1 MIIILQ
7 YVETEKKENP
17 PYFCAM
23 SSTSI
28 IRDISWLSFNE
39 RVMQEA
45 KDRHVHLHD
54 RLRFLGIFSNNLD
67 EFYRVRV
74 GALNKM
80 LGIKKGKAKFH
91 FERNPEQILQE
102 IQDTTKKL
110 QRSFDRTFKQII
122 KEMGDQHRIFLKTER
137 QLNKQQKAWVRNYF
151 EEKVRTQ
158 IVPLMIES
166 MPKAPMLKDRRIY
179 LACLMGSSQ
188 NPMLQRKALIQVPE
202 KQLDRFVILPHSNGE
217 THIILLE
224 DIIRF
229 NLKYLFAPFGFN
241 RFKSYVVKLTRDAEM
256 DMDND
261 INADLVDELR
271 KNLKRRTKGKATR
284 FVYDKRID
292 PQLLE
297 YLIKRLNLK
306 KKDNLIPGG
315 RIHNFRA
322 FMDFPKNIFHDIK
335 PRPKPFVHPLLKQP
349 CRIMEVL
356 EKRDVMLH
364 FPYHSFTSVIDLLR
378 ETAIDPSVKSIKLTV
393 YRLAKESKIISA
405 LLNAVRN
412 GKKVSV
418 IVELKA
424 RFDEEANLYWKSKL
438 EEEGIQVFVG
448 VQDMKVHAK
457 ICAISK
463 TEGNKT
469 IHYGF
474 VGTGN
479 FNEDTAKVY
488 CDHLLMTTKPK
499 ILDDVLTVFECLENE
514 NPNLDLLKKC
524 KVLIT
529 SPHNMRDYFMKKI
542 QEEISSKSK
551 NPHILIK
558 LNSLVDKTLINQLY
572 EAAEKSV
579 KIDMLIRGI
588 CTAKPAQRLFKNR
601 FKAISI
607 VDQYLEH
614 ARVFIFSQDKEP
626 NVYISSADWM
636 VRNLD
641 HRVEVACPIY
651 SKTFGEELKDI
662 LQIQLKE
669 NVKAR
674 ILDNQQ
680 RNKYVQRGEKDKV
693 FRSQL
698 EIYNYLKS
706 KKYN

>member
-1 MIIILQ
+1 MAG
-7 YVETEKKENP
+7 KK
-17 PYFCAM
+17 
-23 SSTSI
+23 I

-45 KDRHVHLHD
+45 KDPHVHLHD

-102 IQDTTKKL
+102 IQDITKKL
-110 QRSFDRTFKQII
+110 QRSFDRTFQQII
-122 KEMGDQHRIFLKTER
+122 KEMGEKHRIYLKTER
-137 QLNKQQKAWVRNYF
+137 QLNKEQKKWVRNYF

-166 MPKAPMLKDRRIY
+166 MPEAPMLKDRRIY
-179 LACLMGSSQ
+179 LACIMGSTH

-202 KQLDRFVILPHSNGE
+202 KQLNRFVILPHSFGE

-229 NLKYLFAPFGFN
+229 NLKHLFAPFGFN
-241 RFKSYVVKLTRDAEM
+241 RFKSYVIKLTRDAEM

-271 KNLKRRTKGKATR
+271 KNLKRRSKGKATR
-284 FVYDKRID
+284 FVYDKRIN
-292 PQLLE
+292 PQLLD
-297 YLIKRLNLK
+297 YLVKRLDLK

-322 FMDFPKNIFHDIK
+322 FMDFPKKVFYDIK
-335 PRPKPFVHPLLKQP
+335 PRPKSFVHPLLKQP
-349 CRIMEVL
+349 CRIMDVL

-364 FPYHSFTSVIDLLR
+364 FPYHSFSSVIDLLR
-378 ETAIDPSVKSIKLTV
+378 EAAIDPSVQSIKLTV
-393 YRLAKESKIISA
+393 YRLAKDSKIINA

-412 GKKVSV
+412 GKNVTV
-418 IVELKA
+418 IIELKA
-424 RFDEEANLYWKSKL
+424 RFDEEANLYWKGIL
-438 EEEGIQVFVG
+438 EEEGIKVHVG

-457 ICAISK
+457 ICVITK
-463 TEGNKT
+463 KELHKLVN
-469 IHYGF
+469 YGF

-479 FNEDTAKVY
+479 FHEGTAQVY
-488 CDHLLMTTKPK
+488 GDHLLMTTKPE
-499 ILDDVLTVFECLENE
+499 ILNDVLTIFDCLESE
-514 NPNLDLLKKC
+514 NPDIDKLKNC

-529 SPHNMRDYFMKKI
+529 SPHNMRDYFLKKI
-542 QEEISSKSK
+542 QDEIDANQKGK
-551 NPHILIK
+551 EILVK
-558 LNSLVDKTLINQLY
+558 LNSLVDKDMVNKLY
-572 EAAEKSV
+572 EAASQGV
-579 KIDMLIRGI
+579 RVDLIIRGI
-588 CTAKPAQRLFKNR
+588 CTASPDNRSFKKNLH
-601 FKAISI
+601 AISI

-614 ARVFIFSQDKEP
+614 ARVFIFSQDREP

-641 HRVEVACPIY
+641 HRIEVACPVY
-651 SKTFGEELKDI
+651 SKTFGDELKEI
-662 LQIQLKE
+662 LKIQLKE

-680 RNKYVQRGEKDKV
+680 KNKYVNRPERENV
-693 FRSQL
+693 HRSQI
-698 EIYNYLKS
+698 EIYNYLRS
-706 KKYN
+706 KKYD

>member
-1 MIIILQ
+1 M
-7 YVETEKKENP
+7 P
-17 PYFCAM
+17 DR
-23 SSTSI
+23 SI

-54 RLRFLGIFSNNLD
+54 RLKFLGIFSNNLD

-80 LGIKKGKAKFH
+80 LGMKKNNAKFH

-102 IQDTTKKL
+102 IQDITKKL
-110 QRSFDRTFKQII
+110 QRSFDRTFQQII

-137 QLNKQQKAWVRNYF
+137 QLNKQQKTWVRNYF

-166 MPKAPMLKDRRIY
+166 MPEAPMLKDRRIY
-179 LACLMGSSQ
+179 LACLMGSTQ
-188 NPMLQRKALIQVPE
+188 NHMLQRKVLIQVPE
-202 KQLDRFVILPHSNGE
+202 KQLDRFVILPHSFGE

-297 YLIKRLNLK
+297 YLTKRLNLK

-322 FMDFPKNIFHDIK
+322 FMDFPKKVFYDIK

-349 CRIMEVL
+349 CRIMDVL

-364 FPYHSFTSVIDLLR
+364 FPYHSFSSVIDLLR
-378 ETAIDPSVKSIKLTV
+378 EAAIDPSVQSIKLTV
-393 YRLAKESKIISA
+393 YRLAKDSKIINA

-424 RFDEEANLYWKSKL
+424 RFDEEANLYWKGVL
-438 EEEGIQVFVG
+438 EEEGVNVFVG

-457 ICAISK
+457 ICLITK
-463 TEGNKT
+463 KEWNKT
-469 IHYGF
+469 INYGF

-479 FNEDTAKVY
+479 FHEGTAQVY
-488 CDHLLMTTKPK
+488 GDHLLMTTKPE

-551 NPHILIK
+551 NRHILIK
-558 LNSLVDKTLINQLY
+558 LNSLVDKTLVNQLY
-572 EAAEKSV
+572 EAAEKGV
-579 KIDMLIRGI
+579 KIDMVIRGI
-588 CTAKPAQRLFKNR
+588 CTAKPAQRIFKNR

-614 ARVFIFSQDKEP
+614 ARVFVFSQDKEP

-651 SKTFGEELKDI
+651 SKTFGEELKEI
-662 LQIQLKE
+662 LKIQLKE

-680 RNKYVQRGEKDKV
+680 RNKYVKRGEKEKV

-706 KKYN
+706 KKYD